1 MRLSQAARTR
11 LVALT
16 LGLGSVGVGL
26 AGCGTVDDA
35 LFGNQAA
42 APTPAAKTADAA
54 PAPDVG
60 APPSSDTAASTTSNP
75 AAPAADTSQSADTSS
90 ASAAPAVSPANDLGL
105 TLGAIEPGADSTTPV
120 GQNVTRLRGEL
131 STLHDKVAADLQQ
144 YGTLKSA
151 AVQDVTT
158 YQEAKSHIVIRLQ
171 VGTTKGNPELVS
183 AWNTAQSALDTLTGN
198 INSFAAL
205 ATEVTTDT
213 GRGHTERDAIGD
225 AFNMAGGTDEDHR
238 QLTVLQQEAA
248 QLVGILDRVQ
258 AEVTR
263 NVQRQ
268 TVFVGHERTNLAS
281 LESDIKNGELYAG
294 TQTAAPAGMTADTG
308 DAGKT
313 VVTIKF
319 DRAKVDFEQD
329 LYTALNSALQAKP
342 SASFRVVAVSPTGGS
357 AAAVE
362 KAQRDAQHHA
372 QAVLKSMTDMGVPA
386 ARVGIS
392 SSTDPAVTSTEVR
405 VYEK

>member
-11 LVALT
+11 FVALT

-42 APTPAAKTADAA
+42 APTPAARTAEAA
-54 PAPDVG
+54 PAPDAG
-60 APPSSDTAASTTSNP
+60 APASSDTAAP
-75 AAPAADTSQSADTSS
+75 ATDNSQSADTSS
-90 ASAAPAVSPANDLGL
+90 APAAPVASPANDLGL
-105 TLGAIEPGADSTTPV
+105 TLGAIEPGADTSTPV

-131 STLHDKVAADLQQ
+131 SALHDKVAADLQQ

-205 ATEVTTDT
+205 ATELTTDT
-213 GRGHTERDAIGD
+213 GRGHTERDTIGD
-225 AFNMAGGTDEDHR
+225 TFNMAGGTDEDRR

-248 QLVGILDRVQ
+248 QLVGVLDRVQ

-268 TVFVGHERTNLAS
+268 TVFVGHERTNLTS

-294 TQTAAPAGMTADTG
+294 TQTASSAAPSMAADAG

-319 DRAKVDFEQD
+319 DRAKVDYEQD

-342 SASFRVVAVSPTGGS
+342 GASFRVVAVSPTGGS